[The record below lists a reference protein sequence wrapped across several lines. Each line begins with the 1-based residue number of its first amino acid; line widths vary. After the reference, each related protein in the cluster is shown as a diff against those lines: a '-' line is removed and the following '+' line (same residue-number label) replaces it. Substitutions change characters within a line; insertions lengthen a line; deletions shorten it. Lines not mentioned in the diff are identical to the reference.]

1 MLMSPQLYGL
11 IIAAVAGILFPIVA
25 RLRRQLLVV
34 SVPGWGTLYFGLTCF
49 VIAGL
54 LTSLVN
60 APSLTHLLSPLA
72 ATLFAAASYLAIGAG
87 LTLIIL
93 GISSIVS
100 SVRHIEDQK
109 SDDEDWRNLYLHLQD
124 LSQQPF
130 SFVEILNL
138 GLNQLLK
145 RTEADGA
152 AVMLFKENSS
162 ELVLAAFSNLAP
174 ETTKKL
180 ELLKVTGD
188 IFGRAQKL
196 GRIQSVANLAE
207 AERGTMEL
215 LGGSGFMS
223 AAVFPLRSR
232 ERVLGSVGLFSAK
245 PFHFT
250 QKRCDAIAVATNQ
263 LASLLETVRNDKEI
277 IRLKER
283 LKPSEEAKRIV
294 EELFFRR
301 GIGANLALREAVE
314 FERVRRFFD
323 ADSIKLV
330 FCDGDGEYRIKAS
343 SGGAETGLKLDKR
356 KLTGISRAVSEK
368 KLLLLTSP
376 LSSPA
381 GNGYDSMPRQTLF
394 IPVPYPD
401 RHDLV
406 LLLENNAEALEF
418 SEAKLSAVRVASVY
432 LADLHFL
439 FLAKRDGERFR
450 TSAAQLDDSIGRIL
464 NATSRSQ
471 MVAALGEAC
480 ATVLPAAKGRLVIL
494 AAAEQDDDLLVA
506 DVAGLTVA
514 DEMDWIRYNRFL
526 KAMQDILMSTGEGEK
541 RIEKLVLAN
550 IAPPDLRERF
560 DKYFANLPL
569 TMVQSVMPI
578 EFGGR
583 HFGVVGL
590 FFSDEEAPPRE
601 AAALY
606 RRLVHIASLNLY
618 STSHPVSTDKEPV
631 ENPGPANAT
640 VAISFADSDLEH
652 HADRHGWEAIDT
664 DLELATMPPIER
676 SELTALVESLVMR
689 LFLNYPRE
697 KLYLSS
703 LSERRFRY
711 YQISINPDEIE
722 RFHKQQFNGD
732 EWHACALAAD
742 FPMEFRSLVGDYQVQ
757 ITNGKAA
764 TVTWRVPLVV
774 SERAK
779 SRRIN
784 VLGIDDQEVIRELL
798 HNIISHMGHR
808 IVTAGNGQDAL
819 KLFNEEKFDVV
830 ILESGLPGIDGWDV
844 AAQVKALSPATPVIM
859 LSGWGPLDDRQ
870 TILRRNADFILTKP
884 FKMDQLSEV
893 ITAACQMIA
902 G

>member
-1 MLMSPQLYGL
+1 MGPQLYGL
-11 IIAAVAGILFPIVA
+11 MIAAVAGVLIPVVG

-34 SVPGWGTLYFGLTCF
+34 TAHGWSTLYWGLTNF

-54 LTSLVN
+54 LTSFVST
-60 APSLTHLLSPLA
+60 ASLTQLLAPT
-72 ATLFAAASYLAIGAG
+72 ATVWLVASSYFAIGIG
-87 LTLIIL
+87 LALIVW
-93 GISSIVS
+93 GIGSIVS
-100 SVRHIEDQK
+100 SVRYIEDQK
-109 SDDEDWRNLYLHLQD
+109 SDDEDWRNLYLQLQD

-138 GLNQLLK
+138 ALNQLLK

-152 AVMLFKENSS
+152 AVVLFKENSS

-174 ETTKKL
+174 ETTKKF
-180 ELLKVTGD
+180 ELLKITGD

-207 AERGTMEL
+207 ADRGTLEL
-215 LGGSGFMS
+215 FEGSGFLS

-232 ERVLGSVGLFSAK
+232 DRVLGSVGLFSAK
-245 PFHFT
+245 PFHFI
-250 QKRCDAIAVATNQ
+250 QKRCEAIAVATNH
-263 LASLLETVRNDKEI
+263 LATLLETVRNDKEI
-277 IRLKER
+277 IRLKDR

-301 GIGANLALREAVE
+301 GIGANLELREAVE

-330 FCDGDGEYRIKAS
+330 FRDGDGEYRIKAS
-343 SGGAETGLKLDKR
+343 SGGAETGLMLDRR

-401 RHDLV
+401 RDDLV
-406 LLLENNAEALEF
+406 LLLESETAALEF

-439 FLAKRDGERFR
+439 FLAKRDGDRFR

-464 NATSRSQ
+464 HATSRSQ
-471 MVAALGEAC
+471 MAAALGEAC

-494 AAAEQDDDLLVA
+494 TAADDDDDLLIA
-506 DVAGLTVA
+506 DAAGLTIA
-514 DEMDWIRYNRFL
+514 NEMDWIRYNRFL
-526 KAMQDILMSTGEGEK
+526 KAMQDILLATGEGEK
-541 RIEKLVLAN
+541 RIEKSVMADV
-550 IAPPDLRERF
+550 APSDLRERF
-560 DKYFANLPL
+560 DKYFAHLPL
-569 TMVQSVMPI
+569 VVIQSMMPL
-578 EFGGR
+578 EFGDR
-583 HFGVVGL
+583 YFGVVGL
-590 FFSDEEAPPRE
+590 FFSEEEPAPRE
-601 AAALY
+601 AVALY
-606 RRLVHIASLNLY
+606 RRLVHIASLSLY
-618 STSHPVSTDKEPV
+618 AASHPVSNDKKPAS
-631 ENPGPANAT
+631 NPMTADTTIAN
-640 VAISFADSDLEH
+640 SFADSDMEYR
-652 HADRHGWEAIDT
+652 ANSRDGWEDIDT
-664 DLELATMPPIER
+664 DLELATLPPIER
-676 SELTALVESLVMR
+676 SELTALVEALVMR
-689 LFLNYPRE
+689 LFHSYPRE

-711 YQISINPDEIE
+711 YQISISPSEIE
-722 RFHKQQFNGD
+722 RFRKRQFNSD

-742 FPMEFRSLVGDYQVQ
+742 FPKEFRSLVGDYQAQ
-757 ITNGKAA
+757 IADGRVM
-764 TVTWRVPLVV
+764 TVTWRVPVV
-774 SERAK
+774 LSAPVK
-779 SRRIN
+779 SHRIS

-798 HNIISHMGHR
+798 HNIISRMGHR

-844 AAQVKALSPATPVIM
+844 AAQVKSLSPATPVIM
-859 LSGWGPLDDRQ
+859 LSGWGPLSDRQ
-870 TILRRNADFILTKP
+870 TVQQRNADFILTKP

-902 G
+902 K

>member
-1 MLMSPQLYGL
+1 MGPQIYGL
-11 IIAAVAGILFPIVA
+11 IIAAVAGSLIPVVG

-34 SVPGWGTLYFGLTCF
+34 TAHGWSTLYFGLTCF

-54 LTSLVN
+54 LTSFVGT
-60 APSLTHLLSPLA
+60 PSLTQLLVPAATIWLA
-72 ATLFAAASYLAIGAG
+72 ASSYLAIGLG
-87 LTLIIL
+87 LALIVW
-93 GISSIVS
+93 GIGSIVS
-100 SVRHIEDQK
+100 SVRYIEDEK
-109 SDDEDWRNLYLHLQD
+109 GDDEDWRNLYLQLQD

-138 GLNQLLK
+138 ALNQLLK

-152 AVMLFKENSS
+152 AVVLFKENSS

-196 GRIQSVANLAE
+196 GRIQSVANLPE
-207 AERGTMEL
+207 ADRGTVEL
-215 LGGSGFMS
+215 FEGSGFMS

-232 ERVLGSVGLFSAK
+232 DRVLGSVGLFSAK
-245 PFHFT
+245 SFHFI
-250 QKRCDAIAVATNQ
+250 QKRCESIAVATNH
-263 LASLLETVRNDKEI
+263 LATLLETVRNDKEI
-277 IRLKER
+277 IRLKDR

-301 GIGANLALREAVE
+301 GIGANLELREAVE

-330 FCDGDGEYRIKAS
+330 FRDGDGEYRIKAS
-343 SGGAETGLKLDKR
+343 SGGAETGLMLDKR

-401 RHDLV
+401 RDDLV
-406 LLLENNAEALEF
+406 LLLESETAALEF

-439 FLAKRDGERFR
+439 FLAKRDGDRFR

-464 NATSRSQ
+464 QATSRSQ
-471 MVAALGEAC
+471 MAAALGEAC
-480 ATVLPAAKGRLVIL
+480 ATVLPAARGRLVIL
-494 AAAEQDDDLLVA
+494 AAADEDDDLLVA
-506 DVAGLTVA
+506 DTAGLTIA
-514 DEMDWIRYNRFL
+514 NEMDWIRYNRFL
-526 KAMQDILMSTGEGEK
+526 KAMQDILLATGEGEK
-541 RIEKLVLAN
+541 RIEKSVMAN
-550 IAPPDLRERF
+550 VAPADLRERF
-560 DKYFANLPL
+560 DKYFAHLPL
-569 TMVQSVMPI
+569 VMVQSIMPL
-578 EFGGR
+578 EFGDR
-583 HFGVVGL
+583 YFGVVGL
-590 FFSDEEAPPRE
+590 FFSEEEPAPRE
-601 AAALY
+601 AVALY
-606 RRLVHIASLNLY
+606 RHLVHIASLSLY
-618 STSHPVSTDKEPV
+618 ATSHPASNDKEP
-631 ENPGPANAT
+631 ANTSMPTDA
-640 VAISFADSDLEH
+640 AIANSFANSDMGYRTD
-652 HADRHGWEAIDT
+652 DRDWEGIDT

-676 SELTALVESLVMR
+676 SELTVLVETLVMR
-689 LFLNYPRE
+689 LFHSYPRE

-703 LSERRFRY
+703 LSEQRFRY
-711 YQISINPDEIE
+711 YQISISPSEIE
-722 RFHKQQFNGD
+722 RFHKRQFNSD

-742 FPMEFRSLVGDYQVQ
+742 FPKEFRSLVGDYQAQ
-757 ITNGKAA
+757 IADGKVM
-764 TVTWRVPLVV
+764 TVTWRVPVVV
-774 SERAK
+774 SAPVK

-798 HNIISHMGHR
+798 HNIISRMGHR

-844 AAQVKALSPATPVIM
+844 AAQVKSLSPATPVIM
-859 LSGWGPLDDRQ
+859 LSGWGPLSDRQ
-870 TILRRNADFILTKP
+870 TVLQRNADFILTKP

>member
-1 MLMSPQLYGL
+1 MGPQIYGL
-11 IIAAVAGILFPIVA
+11 IIAAVAGVLIPVVG

-34 SVPGWGTLYFGLTCF
+34 TAYGWSTLYFGLTCF
-49 VIAGL
+49 VLAGL
-54 LTSLVN
+54 LTSFVST
-60 APSLTHLLSPLA
+60 ASLTQLLAPAATTWLA
-72 ATLFAAASYLAIGAG
+72 ASSYLAIGVG
-87 LTLIIL
+87 LALIVW
-93 GISSIVS
+93 GIGSIVS
-100 SVRHIEDQK
+100 SVRYIEDQK
-109 SDDEDWRNLYLHLQD
+109 SDDEDWRNLYLQLQD

-138 GLNQLLK
+138 ALNQLLK

-152 AVMLFKENSS
+152 AVVLFKENSS

-207 AERGTMEL
+207 ADRGTVEL
-215 LGGSGFMS
+215 FGGSGFMS
-223 AAVFPLRSR
+223 VAVFPLRSR
-232 ERVLGSVGLFSAK
+232 DRVLGSVGLFSAR
-245 PFHFT
+245 PFHFI
-250 QKRCDAIAVATNQ
+250 QKRCEAIAVATNH

-277 IRLKER
+277 IRLKDR

-301 GIGANLALREAVE
+301 GIGANLELREAVE

-330 FCDGDGEYRIKAS
+330 FRDGDGEYRIKAS
-343 SGGAETGLKLDKR
+343 SGGAETGLMLDKR

-401 RHDLV
+401 RDDLV
-406 LLLENNAEALEF
+406 LLLESETAALEF

-439 FLAKRDGERFR
+439 FLAKRDGDRFR
-450 TSAAQLDDSIGRIL
+450 TSAVQLDDSIGRIL
-464 NATSRSQ
+464 HATSRSQ
-471 MVAALGEAC
+471 MAAALGEAC

-494 AAAEQDDDLLVA
+494 AAADEDDDLLVA
-506 DVAGLTVA
+506 DTAGLTIA
-514 DEMDWIRYNRFL
+514 NEMDWIRYNRFL
-526 KAMQDILMSTGEGEK
+526 KAMQDILLATGEGEK
-541 RIEKLVLAN
+541 RIEKSVLADV
-550 IAPPDLRERF
+550 APADLRERF
-560 DKYFANLPL
+560 DKYFAHLPL
-569 TMVQSVMPI
+569 VMVQSVMPI
-578 EFGGR
+578 EFGDR
-583 HFGVVGL
+583 YFGVVGL
-590 FFSDEEAPPRE
+590 FFSEEEPAPRE
-601 AAALY
+601 AVALY
-606 RRLVHIASLNLY
+606 RRLVHIASLSLY
-618 STSHPVSTDKEPV
+618 ATSHPASVDKV
-631 ENPGPANAT
+631 PANSPIPTGTIEAN
-640 VAISFADSDLEH
+640 SFADIDLGH
-652 HADRHGWEAIDT
+652 RTDSRGWEGIDT

-689 LFLNYPRE
+689 FFHSYPRE
-697 KLYLSS
+697 KLHLSS

-711 YQISINPDEIE
+711 YQISISPNEIE
-722 RFHKQQFNGD
+722 RFHKQQFDGD

-742 FPMEFRSLVGDYQVQ
+742 FPKEFRSLVGDYQAQ
-757 ITNGKAA
+757 IADGKAI
-764 TVTWRVPLVV
+764 TVTWRVPVVV
-774 SERAK
+774 SAPVK

-798 HNIISHMGHR
+798 HNIISRMGHR

-830 ILESGLPGIDGWDV
+830 ILESGLPGIDGWDI

-859 LSGWGPLDDRQ
+859 LSGWGPLSDRQ
-870 TILRRNADFILTKP
+870 TVQQRNADFILIKP